1 MAGNDKPLISV
12 IVPVY
17 NVEKY
22 LDECLGSIV
31 NQTYKNLEI
40 ILIDDASPD
49 KSGKKCD
56 AWAKKDKRIKVIHK
70 QKNEGLFQARITGLN
85 TVKGSYF
92 VTIDSD
98 DCVDLD
104 FIEKLLDRA
113 VSSSADIVI
122 SESFK
127 RLHTNGELEEIGFP
141 HLYNQKDVLSGL
153 VKNIVQSQDKFG
165 WNVWGKMYK
174 TKLYSDAKAYLSS
187 VNEHI
192 SAGEDILFSIVFAH
206 YAHKAVYL
214 HNYAGYSYRE
224 NNQSIMLNIQH
235 KSFVDK
241 IDSVTTV
248 MHSVQRFLEL
258 IGLSGGEYKK
268 IEVFKKYLISD
279 SIWAI
284 KNQYITMN
292 EELRHEIGENQ
303 RYITELQQQIS
314 DLENSRAYRIGQ
326 VIRIP
331 YTKMRKLLNYFLR

>member
-22 LDECLGSIV
+22 IDECLESIV

-49 KSGKKCD
+49 KSGKKCEQ
-56 AWAKKDKRIKVIHK
+56 WAKKDKRVQVVHK

-85 TVKGSYF
+85 IVKGDHF
-92 VTIDSD
+92 VTVDSD
-98 DCVDLD
+98 DRIDSD

-113 VSSSADIVI
+113 LSSNSDIVI

-127 RLHTNGELEEIGFP
+127 RLYSNGGTEEFKFP
-141 HLYNQKDVLSGL
+141 HLYTQKDVLNGL
-153 VKNIVQSQDKFG
+153 VENIVQSQDKFG

-174 TKLYSDAKAYLSS
+174 TRLYNDAKAYLSS
-187 VNEHI
+187 VKEHI

-206 YAHKAVYL
+206 YARKAVYL
-214 HNYAGYSYRE
+214 RDYAGYNYRE
-224 NNQSIMLNIQH
+224 NDQSIMLNVRH
-235 KSFVDK
+235 ESFIDK

-248 MHSVQRFLEL
+248 MHFVQRFLEQT
-258 IGLSGGEYKK
+258 GLSGKYKE

-292 EELRHEIGENQ
+292 KELQQELERNRG
-303 RYITELQQQIS
+303 YIIELQQQIS
-314 DLENSRAYRIGQ
+314 GLKNSKAYRTGQ
-326 VIRIP
+326 VIRAP
-331 YTKMRKLLNYFLR
+331 YTKMRNLLNYFLR